1 MKTKEGMGT
10 QEEGMYSVYG
20 CGHAQSIF
28 FLPSFLRHKEAE
40 LAQTG
45 VVKGL
50 WGRLMG
56 KGKIPGPDSSSLCL
70 QEAKSCTHQTSPSG
84 LEAVW
89 FCLLQG
95 NNGLQLPREYPVKVL
110 DTPNLT

>member
-1 MKTKEGMGT
+1 
-10 QEEGMYSVYG
+10 MYSVYG
-20 CGHAQSIF
+20 CGRAQSIF

-40 LAQTG
+40 LAQAG

-70 QEAKSCTHQTSPSG
+70 QEAKSCTHQTSPSDWKQSG
-84 LEAVW
+84 SACSRETMGYNCLENT
-89 FCLLQG
+89 L
-95 NNGLQLPREYPVKVL
+95 
-110 DTPNLT
+110 